1 MKRIPVKS
9 SNLASVGYDE
19 QTLTLEVEFL
29 RDGSIYQYYPVSN
42 DIYIELMKADS
53 KGTYFSKHIRDN
65 RMYMYKKL
73 PPELKWPR
81 QSLMRQ

>member
-19 QTLTLEVEFL
+19 RTLTLEVEFL
-29 RDGSIYQYYPVSN
+29 RDGSIYQYYPVSK
-42 DIYIELMKADS
+42 DIYIELMNADS
-53 KGTYFSKHIRDN
+53 KGTYFSRYIRGN

-73 PPELKWPR
+73 PPELKWHHR
-81 QSLMRQ
+81 